1 MDRKECEDDE
11 LFVLLY
17 PSLRRFA
24 AVVGSRHHDPDDLV
38 QEALAR
44 TLATGPLTEIDN
56 PAAYLRRAVSNLAI
70 NRGRAEATHRRH
82 MALSLTDVAISDHYP
97 SDLDELRRLS
107 PIDRAVIYLVDVEGR
122 PFAETAAMLGITAAA
137 ARLRA
142 SRARRRLREILEENN
157 EHNRPT

>member
-1 MDRKECEDDE
+1 MDRDECEDDE
-11 LFVLLY
+11 LFILLY

-24 AVVGSRHHDPDDLV
+24 SVVGSRHDDPDDLV

-44 TLATGPLTEIDN
+44 TLAMGPLKGVDN
-56 PAAYLRRAVSNLAI
+56 PAAYLRRAISNLAI

-82 MALSLTDVAISDHYP
+82 MARSLTDVTVSDQYP

-107 PIDRAVIYLVDVEGR
+107 PVDRAVVYLADVEGR
-122 PFAETAAMLGITAAA
+122 PFAETAAMLGITVVA

-142 SRARRRLREILEENN
+142 SRARRRLREILEENQ
-157 EHNRPT
+157 

>member
-1 MDRKECEDDE
+1 MDRDTCGDDE

-24 AVVGSRHHDPDDLV
+24 SVVGSRHDDPDDLV

-44 TLATGPLTEIDN
+44 TLAMGPLTDIDN
-56 PAAYLRRAVSNLAI
+56 PAAYLRRAISNLAI
-70 NRGRAEATHRRH
+70 NRGRAETTHRRH
-82 MALSLTDVAISDHYP
+82 MARSFSDSSAGDQYP

-107 PIDRAVIYLVDVEGR
+107 PVDRAVVYLVDVEGR
-122 PFAETAAMLGITAAA
+122 PFAETAAMLGITVVA

-142 SRARRRLREILEENN
+142 SRARRRLREILEEKQ
-157 EHNRPT
+157 